1 MTSLEK
7 KVYKIFLK
15 VLKLKKV
22 SDLSEKSS
30 PRNINTWD
38 SLAHIEIVT
47 NLNKVFKIDIKF
59 EDFLSGDDP
68 DKRIWEPNSLSKI
81 NE

>member
-1 MTSLEK
+1 MTSIEK

-22 SDLSEKSS
+22 SDLCETSS
-30 PRNINTWD
+30 PKNINNWD

-47 NLNKVFKIDIKF
+47 NLNKAFKIDIKF
-59 EDFLSGDDP
+59 EDLM
-68 DKRIWEPNSLSKI
+68 KI
-81 NE
+81 NKFKDVFKILKKYNVK

>member
-1 MTSLEK
+1 M
-7 KVYKIFLK
+7 
-15 VLKLKKV
+15 

-59 EDFLSGDDP
+59 EDLM
-68 DKRIWEPNSLSKI
+68 KI
-81 NE
+81 NNLKDVFKILKKYNVK

>member
-15 VLKLKKV
+15 VLKLKKM

-59 EDFLSGDDP
+59 EDLM
-68 DKRIWEPNSLSKI
+68 KI
-81 NE
+81 NNLKDVFKILKKYNVK

>member
-59 EDFLSGDDP
+59 EDLM
-68 DKRIWEPNSLSKI
+68 KI
-81 NE
+81 NNLKDVFKILKKYNVK